1 MEILRVQNLCK
12 TYGKGE
18 AKVDALKNVS
28 FSLEKGEFAAVVG
41 ESGSGK
47 STLLN
52 CIGALDLP
60 TSGTILMDGQNL
72 FSMKEEERTIFRR
85 RNIGFIFQSF
95 QLVSELN
102 VEQNIMFPLLLDYR
116 KPDSAAV
123 KEILELLGLTE
134 RRRHLPN
141 QLSGGQQQRVAIG
154 RALITKP
161 KLILADEP
169 TGNLDSKNSQDV
181 MDLLTQASRR
191 YQQTILMITHNK
203 NLTASVD
210 RVFRVTDGVLTDL
223 GGVCRH
229 YDDRKQPE
237 QQCCP
242 ADRVFRI
249 DALYRGNTQTGYA
262 FSAERSSQ
270 LVPLCNSCGRFKR
283 YGRNMDLMLDPPAP

>member
-1 MEILRVQNLCK
+1 MEILNVHDLCK

-28 FSLEKGEFAAVVG
+28 FSLEKGEFAAVLG

-52 CIGALDLP
+52 CIGALDAP
-60 TSGTILMDGQNL
+60 SSGHILVDGQDL
-72 FSMKEEERTIFRR
+72 FSMKEEQRTIFRR

-116 KPDSAAV
+116 KPDSAV
-123 KEILELLGLTE
+123 ISNLLDLLGLTE
-134 RRRHLPN
+134 RRYHLPN

-154 RALITKP
+154 RALITRP

-181 MDLLTQASRR
+181 MDLLLQAARL
-191 YQQTILMITHNK
+191 YHQTILMITHNK
-203 NLTASVD
+203 NPKHN
-210 RVFRVTDGVLTDL
+210 RVFQVSDGILTDL
-223 GGVCRH
+223 GGSMN
-229 YDDRKQPE
+229 E
-237 QQCCP
+237 T
-242 ADRVFRI
+242 
-249 DALYRGNTQTGYA
+249 L
-262 FSAERSSQ
+262 S
-270 LVPLCNSCGRFKR
+270 
-283 YGRNMDLMLDPPAP
+283 

>member
-1 MEILRVQNLCK
+1 MEILKVQDLCK
-12 TYGKGE
+12 TYGIGE
-18 AKVDALKNVS
+18 AKVDALKKVS
-28 FSLEKGEFAAVVG
+28 FTLSKGEFAAVVG

-52 CIGALDLP
+52 CVGALDSP
-60 TSGTILMDGQNL
+60 TSGHIWVDGQDL
-72 FSMKEEERTIFRR
+72 FSMKEEQRTIFRR

-116 KPDSAAV
+116 KPDPVAV
-123 KEILELLGLTE
+123 NEILELLGLTE
-134 RRRHLPN
+134 RRHHLPS

-181 MDLLTQASRR
+181 IALLTQASRR

-203 NLTASVD
+203 NLTTSVD
-210 RVFRVTDGVLTDL
+210 RVFRVSDGILEYKILRMKMQPLSPLVLMWRL
-223 GGVCRH
+223 
-229 YDDRKQPE
+229 
-237 QQCCP
+237 
-242 ADRVFRI
+242 
-249 DALYRGNTQTGYA
+249 
-262 FSAERSSQ
+262 S
-270 LVPLCNSCGRFKR
+270 
-283 YGRNMDLMLDPPAP
+283 PPMMF